1 MKSLI
6 AVPFLIG
13 SLPLLGSVA
22 IGYNYLKSKRESNK
36 YLFWGGISG
45 FAFAGW
51 MASNMIMTRYTE
63 SLDFDAESF
72 GNEEEIFRHKQQI
85 IAKMMRDA
93 PACESCGNLKTYT
106 PTEYNRYTCWSCKDD
121 PSWGAEDSP
130 SPSGPSEEPEP
141 AEATGSEPSN
151 ENFSAE
157 MDANVLFR
165 QLGGNRF
172 RAMTGAK
179 DFMKDGNS
187 LRMKIMKNNT
197 GGNHLIITLNSND
210 LYDMRF
216 ESHRMNRKTYE
227 LTIKVKAEET
237 NIPAS
242 NLQRV
247 FTELSGLYTHM
258 AEQSFNAESF
268 SAEAETWTEDNVC
281 LKCNSPFD
289 GCSCERC
296 PQCDEFWNDGWLNCD
311 ECFSCDDCCRESCPH
326 LWDAEST
333 GCYECGQDYE
343 EGDVFRN
350 CDLCDVLLCSGC
362 NRPCEGCS
370 NTVCNSHRCSKD
382 CCDGAF
388 CDECH
393 EEEFGAESFSAE
405 FVPPY
410 NRGKGLDFG
419 RDNKGRYRRKLT
431 IPISETAQKEIRQD
445 RKRRYLVSG
454 GQEQERCVE
463 CRRPVS
469 ANEVASL
476 RNVILCKS
484 CVGSLEKSN

>member
-1 MKSLI
+1 
-6 AVPFLIG
+6 
-13 SLPLLGSVA
+13 
-22 IGYNYLKSKRESNK
+22 
-36 YLFWGGISG
+36 
-45 FAFAGW
+45 
-51 MASNMIMTRYTE
+51 
-63 SLDFDAESF
+63 
-72 GNEEEIFRHKQQI
+72 
-85 IAKMMRDA
+85 MRDA